1 VTVPKE
7 ILDLLAQYTTP
18 PEIESD
24 YQARISDLSVQVR
37 RRHSSYMYSL
47 FRRRAWNEADV
58 EELVNETVGRY
69 LFDVDVMLRVTEGL
83 HSSLEPLVENGELIG
98 LSLPAT
104 VKPIPDLETY
114 TFASPGGWFAT
125 IANSVLREYAR
136 RSAKASERAKAI
148 DRAARFPTRRNGEP
162 QYFQPSV
169 VARIVYGPRRNIEQ
183 FLVNQCRNKEIRERY
198 VAALQQVG
206 PVQRAAWILCKDE
219 ILTTMQA
226 EPLLATALHWRSAR
240 AALRARPIQDA
251 EASRLLNR
259 IDVSPDA
266 AKARAKLAEQLSDLD
281 PLKASRMPASKWAR
295 EFLVSSFVRS
305 GSIQSSIHRGSR
317 SLSEEHR
324 DYVDHVSQLRRQS
337 ERKDSKSSDEEQ
349 LSRNLV
355 GAWFQPE
362 RTKVNPAR
370 TDRVQ
375 TKALREISY
384 SSGSC
389 AYCGGRSVRK
399 SFSPNAVGWNYWCY
413 QCGAKDDLCQTER
426 QEDTGQDATRESK
439 DRSTQ
444 TRQDDPKASDNI
456 VIPEPA
462 GGVVNTRKAA
472 RQPHPEP
479 AEHRPP
485 TAHRGNK
492 TPKKAVARAKR
503 YSKTATKRQRK
514 SLQRLTT
521 KNAITAPRPKRAKRA
536 TPVKT
541 ARRSKVGATASEK
554 VPHRGKAIKKV
565 RRKIRRSRHASRDGK
580 ATA

>member
-7 ILDLLAQYTTP
+7 ILDLLVQYTTS
-18 PEIESD
+18 PETERD
-24 YQARISDLSVQVR
+24 YQVRISDISVRLS
-37 RRHSSYMYSL
+37 RRHSSFMYGL
-47 FRRRAWNEADV
+47 FRSRAWNEADV

-69 LFDVDVMLRVTEGL
+69 LFDVEVMLRVTGGL

-104 VKPIPDLETY
+104 VTPIHNLEAY
-114 TFASPGGWFAT
+114 TFASPDGWFASL
-125 IANSVLREYAR
+125 AKSVLREYVR

-148 DRAARFPTRRNGEP
+148 DRAASVPTRRNGDP
-162 QYFQPSV
+162 QYFPPSV
-169 VARIVYGPRRNIEQ
+169 FARIVYGPRRNIEQ
-183 FLVNQCRNKEIRERY
+183 FLINQSRNKEIRQRY
-198 VAALQQVG
+198 LSALKKVG
-206 PVQRAAWILCKDE
+206 PVQRTAWILCKDE
-219 ILTTMQA
+219 ILTPMQA
-226 EPLLATALHWRSAR
+226 EPLATALHWRSAR

-259 IDVSPDA
+259 VDVSPDA

-281 PLKASRMPASKWAR
+281 PLKASRMPASKWSR
-295 EFLVSSFVRS
+295 EFLVNSFVRS

-349 LSRNLV
+349 LSRNLL

-362 RTKVNPAR
+362 RTKVKPAR

-375 TKALREISY
+375 IKALREISY
-384 SSGSC
+384 SSGPC

-413 QCGAKDDLCQTER
+413 QRGAKDDLCQTER

-456 VIPEPA
+456 VMPEPA
-462 GGVVNTRKAA
+462 GGVVKTRKAA

-479 AEHRPP
+479 AERRPP
-485 TAHRGNK
+485 TAHRRNK
-492 TPKKAVARAKR
+492 TPKKAVARAMH

-521 KNAITAPRPKRAKRA
+521 KNAITAPRPKRARRA
-536 TPVKT
+536 TPLKT